1 MDFAAGLEERMPR
14 LSFLTLGVGDA
25 FSARHFSSC
34 LAVTYDGS
42 WLLVDC
48 PHPILK
54 MLAHAVEKAGRGPE
68 IGTLQ
73 GVILTHLHGDHVSG
87 LEILGYY
94 FRFVLQRRLPIF
106 LHADVLENLWPHSL
120 AGSMKWTLRVGKK
133 PQRHRLAD
141 FFQVKVLSEK
151 KPVPLG
157 PFSIRCRPVV
167 HSIPAIALRLS
178 AGGRELGYSGDTVF
192 DPALLDWLS
201 AADLVVHEAGEGFAH
216 TPYEKLAELAPELR
230 RRMRLIHYPD
240 RFDPAASVIRCLR
253 EGEWCD
259 V

>member
-1 MDFAAGLEERMPR
+1 MPR
-14 LSFLTLGVGDA
+14 LSFLTLGVGNA

-34 LAVTYDGS
+34 LAVTYAGS

-94 FRFVLQRRLPIF
+94 FRFVLQRRLPIL
-106 LHADVLENLWPHSL
+106 LHPDVLEDLWPHCLS
-120 AGSMKWTLRVGKK
+120 GSMKWTLRAGKK
-133 PQRHRLAD
+133 PERHRLAD
-141 FFQVKVLSEK
+141 FFQVKVLREK
-151 KPVPLG
+151 KPVRLG
-157 PFSIRCRPVV
+157 PFSILCRPVV

-178 AGGRELGYSGDTVF
+178 AGGRELAYSGDTVF

-201 AADLVVHEAGEGFAH
+201 AADLVIHEAGEGFAH

-230 RRMRLIHYPD
+230 GRMRLIHYPD
-240 RFDPAASVIRCLR
+240 RFDPAASVIPCLR